1 MGSFGGVDQPG
12 PSDEQLLDAHIAG
25 DPYAFET
32 LLHRHRRHLSRLA
45 RVTSCNPDDAD
56 DALQDAL
63 LSAHRNATRFRR
75 DSSVSSWLYRI
86 VVNACLDR
94 RRRNRFH
101 STAALEDDVH
111 TDGDPTAGID
121 TALAV
126 ERALRG
132 LPEDQRAAVVAVDMQ
147 GYSVAEAALLLGVPE
162 GTVKSR
168 RARARS
174 KLAQAL
180 DQS

>member
-1 MGSFGGVDQPG
+1 MGRIRREST

-32 LLHRHRRHLSRLA
+32 LLHRHGPHLTRLA
-45 RVTSCNPDDAD
+45 RLTSRNSIDAE

-63 LSAHRNATRFRR
+63 LSVHRNATRFRR
-75 DSSVSSWLYRI
+75 DASVSSWLYRI
-86 VVNACLDR
+86 VVNKCLDR

-101 STAALEDDVH
+101 ETAELEEDIH
-111 TDGDPTAGID
+111 TRGDPTSGID

-126 ERALRG
+126 ERALQH
-132 LPEDQRAAVVAVDMQ
+132 LPEDQRAAVVAVDLQ
-147 GYSVAEAALLLGVPE
+147 GYTVAEAAALLGVAE

-168 RARARS
+168 RARARTR
-174 KLAQAL
+174 LAQAL
-180 DQS
+180 EQP